1 MFSDVWTRPDRYN
14 TPHWQARAWSW
25 VDPAK
30 EMKAMEQAR
39 ALQLQT
45 HAEQIM
51 EYTGNDFMSTMTTI
65 SKENEIKVDLGL
77 RRPNTNTPSNA
88 TPNGNGN
95 ATPPQPNRSIDF
107 AEDLEADYPP
117 DDSIELHLDASEPP
131 IRLRTD
137 LSRLARAT
145 TPLDP

>member
-1 MFSDVWTRPDRYN
+1 MPMFSDVWTRPERYN

-30 EMKAMEQAR
+30 EMKAMEMSR

-65 SKENEIKVDLGL
+65 SKENEIKQELGL
-77 RRPNTNTPSNA
+77 SGA
-88 TPNGNGN
+88 TP
-95 ATPPQPNRSIDF
+95 APASTDPPTETPGRNIEPLYLEG
-107 AEDLEADYPP
+107 ED
-117 DDSIELHLDASEPP
+117 EP
-131 IRLRTD
+131 INLRTD
-137 LSRLARAT
+137 LSAAAKPQR
-145 TPLDP
+145 

>member
-1 MFSDVWTRPDRYN
+1 MPMFSDVWTRPERYN

-30 EMKAMEQAR
+30 EMKAMEMSR

-65 SKENEIKVDLGL
+65 SKENELKQELGL
-77 RRPNTNTPSNA
+77 SGGGAPAPTSAAPLTETPGRNIE
-88 TPNGNGN
+88 PLYLEG
-95 ATPPQPNRSIDF
+95 
-107 AEDLEADYPP
+107 ED
-117 DDSIELHLDASEPP
+117 EP
-131 IRLRTD
+131 INLRTD
-137 LSRLARAT
+137 LSAAAKQCS
-145 TPLDP
+145 